1 MSGMKGKSILLVK
14 TAKCSFFV
22 VFLFLLSILI
32 TSNNVI
38 SLYPSS
44 EDFIRFQAGNFIT
57 VESDA
62 DFISNGFPGSG
73 NASYPY
79 IIENYTISGD
89 YQYGINIKNTT
100 KYFVIRNCTILV
112 DNGISVVDTANNTA
126 TIFNN
131 TISCTYS
138 GIRVLNSNECNISSN
153 LCVDSGL
160 YGIHVDESYSS
171 FVDNNTCTDAS
182 EINIAIFSSPNSTLT
197 NNFCSSAMSYGMYLQ
212 FSLNSTLINNTFSN
226 DGLEI
231 DEAHSSYY
239 TYTVVNNTV
248 NDKLIGFFV
257 DVDDVNITTPLYNQ
271 LYLISC
277 RNVLISN
284 QEFNSTDTALFVF
297 NSSSIDIENNFWS
310 SNDKAFRIEIC
321 TDVSFVQNVLVLND
335 EIGSFS
341 VLNLDISDNFFGY
354 NNAEGLRMK
363 SCYEVLILNNTIS
376 NNEFGIRIQSSRSI
390 HIQNNFINSNSRYG
404 IEFHLSEVSNITN
417 NTISY
422 NFGAGI
428 DLDNTHDC
436 IITYNYFIENLYH
449 GVAIHSASTMN
460 IVHHNAFIN
469 NNPFEASQAL
479 DSAVLNTWYD
489 ETTQKGNYWSN
500 WNVSFAYPIDGVVN
514 SVDLYPLSE
523 PPVYGEE
530 NPENPEEPPPDDE
543 PRSYTYYGFFAVIPF
558 YGTVYALIF
567 RKRRLN
573 RGRNV

>member
-1 MSGMKGKSILLVK
+1 MKGKSILLVK

-22 VFLFLLSILI
+22 VFLFLLSILT
-32 TSNNVI
+32 TSNDVI

-62 DFISNGFPGSG
+62 DFISYGFPGSG
-73 NASYPY
+73 NTSYPY

-100 KYFVIRNCTILV
+100 KHFIIRNCTIQV
-112 DNGISVVDTANNTA
+112 DNGISVEDTANNTA

-153 LCVDSGL
+153 LCVDTGL
-160 YGIHVDESYSS
+160 YGIYVDECYSA
-171 FVDNNTCTDAS
+171 FVDSNTCTDAS
-182 EINIAIFSSPNSTLT
+182 ENNIVIRSSPLSYVT
-197 NNFCSSAMSYGMYLQ
+197 NNLCANAISYGMFAQ
-212 FSLNSTLINNTFSN
+212 FSTNSTLINNTFIH

-231 DEAHSSYY
+231 QEAHSIYR
-239 TYTVVNNTV
+239 TYTVINNTV
-248 NDKLIGFFV
+248 DGKQIGFFV
-257 DVDDVNITTPLYNQ
+257 DEDDFNITTPLYNQ
-271 LYLISC
+271 LYVISC
-277 RNVLISN
+277 SNVLIIN
-284 QEFNSTDTALFVF
+284 QEFKSTDTALFVF
-297 NSSSIDIENNFWS
+297 NSSSIDIEYSHWLR
-310 SNDKAFRIEIC
+310 NDQAFRIEIC
-321 TDVSFVQNVLVLND
+321 TDVSFVYNTVVSND
-335 EIGSFS
+335 VIGSFS
-341 VLNLDISDNFFGY
+341 VLNLDISDNYFGY
-354 NNAEGLRMK
+354 NNAEGIRIK
-363 SCYEVLILNNTIS
+363 SSYEILILNNTIS
-376 NNEFGIRIQSSRSI
+376 NNEFGIRIQSSRSL

-404 IEFHLSEVSNITN
+404 IEFHLSELSDITN

-422 NFGAGI
+422 NFGPGI

-436 IITYNYFIENLYH
+436 VITYNYFIENLYH

-489 ETTQKGNYWSN
+489 ETTQKGNYWSD

-530 NPENPEEPPPDDE
+530 NPENPEEPPLDDE
-543 PRSYTYYGFFAVIPF
+543 PRSYIYYGFFAVIPF